1 MYNEKISENIGLGPT
16 LVQVDQQ
23 NFEMFPLESDSDS
36 KVSFIHKEK
45 LDYIIRNLISGFT
58 VNR

>member
-23 NFEMFPLESDSDS
+23 NFEKVFLLNSNADS
-36 KVSFIHKEK
+36 KVFFIHIECTF
-45 LDYIIRNLISGFT
+45 IRNLISGFT
-58 VNR
+58 IKR